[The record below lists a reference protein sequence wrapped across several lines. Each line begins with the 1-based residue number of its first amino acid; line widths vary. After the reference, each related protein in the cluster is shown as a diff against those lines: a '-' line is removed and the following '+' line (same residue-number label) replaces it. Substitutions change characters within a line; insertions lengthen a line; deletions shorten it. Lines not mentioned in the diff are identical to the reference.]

1 MPLLRRLIFR
11 TVVPKM
17 ADDADDIFHRS
28 EKKLVI
34 TGAFEHSADD
44 KQVDRSRVL
53 IVSGGSNLLT
63 A

>member
-1 MPLLRRLIFR
+1 M
-11 TVVPKM
+11 PKM